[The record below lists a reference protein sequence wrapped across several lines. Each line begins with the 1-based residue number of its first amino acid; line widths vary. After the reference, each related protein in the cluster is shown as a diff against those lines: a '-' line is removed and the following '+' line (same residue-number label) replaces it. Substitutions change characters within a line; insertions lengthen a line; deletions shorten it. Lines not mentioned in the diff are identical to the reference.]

1 MIPLGTGT
9 LKTCGMQHDQY
20 NQLTINGTKFNR
32 RSLITMANDK
42 LSQSHLPA
50 WEHDLFNAILSWLDD
65 SEVVTLTSSGS
76 TGTPKNFELQKAKM
90 IQSALRTGQVLNL
103 NAGDSALQAL
113 PVSFIAGYMMV
124 VRSFVLNLDLI
135 AVQTTSNPLNGID
148 RSFDF
153 AAMTPMQVFGT
164 LNAENG
170 SDKIQ
175 SIEKLIIGGGSISR
189 ELQEQLAGFHNQI
202 WATYGMT
209 ETLTHVALKRISRHE
224 SSAFFNALPGV
235 RFQKDDRGCLIIYDE
250 VTSNDGIITNDL
262 VNLISETSFEF
273 IGRFDH
279 VINSGGLKISP
290 ELIENAI
297 APFMMNRRFVVSD
310 TKDSRL
316 GQKIVLVVEG
326 EESDTLNALKLNEI
340 PGLKRYEVPRQIIYL
355 DSFPQTEN
363 GKIIREQVRMRIR
376 RN

>member
-1 MIPLGTGT
+1 
-9 LKTCGMQHDQY
+9 MQHEHN
-20 NQLTINGTKFNR
+20 NQLTINGTQFNR
-32 RSLITMANDK
+32 DTLISMAIEK
-42 LSQSHLPA
+42 LSQSYLPE

-76 TGTPKNFELQKAKM
+76 TGTPKMFELQKAKM
-90 IQSALRTGQVLNL
+90 IQSALRTGHVLNL
-103 NAGDSALQAL
+103 DSGDSALLAL
-113 PVSFIAGYMMV
+113 PVGFIAGYMMV

-135 AVQTTSNPLNGID
+135 AVPPTSNPLNGID

-153 AAMTPMQVFGT
+153 AALTPMQVFRT

-175 SIEKLIIGGGSISR
+175 SIQKLIIGGGAISR
-189 ELQEQLAGFHNQI
+189 ELQDQLAGFHNRI

-224 SSAFFNALPGV
+224 SSALFNALPGV
-235 RFQKDDRGCLIIYDE
+235 RFQKDDRGCLVIHDE
-250 VTSNDGIITNDL
+250 VTRNEGIITNDL

-273 IGRFDH
+273 VGRFDH

-290 ELIENAI
+290 EIVENAI
-297 APFMMNRRFVVSD
+297 APFMMKRRFVVTD
-310 TKDSRL
+310 MGDSRL

-326 EESDTLNALKLNEI
+326 EESDTINLLQLNEI
-340 PGLKRYEVPRQIIYL
+340 PGLKKHEVPKQIIYL
-355 DSFPQTEN
+355 DSFPQTVN
-363 GKIIREQVRMRIR
+363 GKIIREQVRIRISR
-376 RN
+376 D

>member
-1 MIPLGTGT
+1 
-9 LKTCGMQHDQY
+9 MQHDQY

-32 RSLITMANDK
+32 KPLIKMANEK
-42 LSQSHLPA
+42 LSQGALPG
-50 WEHDLFNAILSWLDD
+50 WEHDFFNAILSWIND

-76 TGTPKNFELQKAKM
+76 TGAPKIFELQKAKM
-90 IQSALRTGQVLNL
+90 IQSALRTGQFLNL
-103 NAGDSALQAL
+103 NAGDSALLAL

-164 LNAENG
+164 LNAEKG
-170 SDKIQ
+170 FDKIQ
-175 SIEKLIIGGGSISR
+175 SIEKLIIGGGAISR
-189 ELQEQLAGFHNQI
+189 ELQDQLAGFYNQI

-209 ETLTHVALKRISRHE
+209 ETLTHVALKRISRYE
-224 SSAFFNALPGV
+224 SSTFFNALPGV

-250 VTSNDGIITNDL
+250 MTGNDGIITNDL

-290 ELIENAI
+290 EIIEDAI
-297 APFMMNRRFVVSD
+297 APYMMSRRFVVTD
-310 TKDSRL
+310 MKDSLL

-326 EESDTLNALKLNEI
+326 EASDALNLLTLNEI
-340 PGLKRYEVPRQIIYL
+340 PGLKRYEIPKQIIYL
-355 DSFPQTEN
+355 DSFPQTVN
-363 GKIIREQVRMRIR
+363 GKIIREQLRMRIR
-376 RN
+376 RYKQ